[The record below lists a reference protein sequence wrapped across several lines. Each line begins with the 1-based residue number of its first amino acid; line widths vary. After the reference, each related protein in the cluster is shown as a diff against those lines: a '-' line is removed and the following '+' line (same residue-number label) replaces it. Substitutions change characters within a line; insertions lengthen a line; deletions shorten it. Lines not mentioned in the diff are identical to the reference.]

1 MRRTTL
7 FLSRFTIGLWVMLIV
22 GFVSLLIFNAPS
34 VPSKTPFASVSIK
47 PKSGSSIYLPNQIFT
62 CTETKEQ
69 FQCQTKIQARL
80 LDLSLTK
87 GRDYQYDF
95 INCRALYNGR
105 SVGCREVGQTYA
117 PVASE
122 LYKITDLGLSDKH
135 LQALKQE
142 YWGINMLMPLSEDR
156 LISICTE
163 LSLVTGIIAA
173 FFVWFHPG
181 NFSQGFTSF
190 ATGIACGIVT
200 AASATFLF
208 FLMLLELGYID

>member
-7 FLSRFTIGLWVMLIV
+7 FLSRFTLGLWVMFIIA
-22 GFVSLLIFNAPS
+22 FVSLLMFNAPS
-34 VPSKTPFASVSIK
+34 VPTRTPFASVSIK

-80 LDLSLTK
+80 LDISLTK
-87 GRDYQYDF
+87 GRDYKYF
-95 INCRALYNGR
+95 LSNCRALYDGR

-122 LYKITDLGLSDKH
+122 LYKITDLGLSSQQ

-163 LSLVTGIIAA
+163 LSLVTGMIAA
-173 FFVWFHPG
+173 FFVWFHSG
-181 NFSQGFTSF
+181 EFSKGFTSF
-190 ATGIACGIVT
+190 ACGIVT
-200 AASATFLF
+200 AALATFLF